1 MKDTTEK
8 KLAWLLE
15 LQNIDKQL
23 DEIAKIQGD
32 LPDEVKGLEDE
43 LASIQV
49 QLQKDQ
55 DDIAGLS
62 QTITTQRVKIKDSEK
77 LVQRYEE
84 QQMNV
89 RNNREYD
96 AITKEIELQRLDIQL
111 AEKEIKTCYGQIEKK
126 KITIAQSN
134 TAIKKKQ
141 QALTDKQEELQAV
154 VKESQEEASN
164 LHEQRAKLI
173 KKLDK
178 DLLQS
183 YERIRKNAH
192 NNRAVVVIKRGACSG
207 CFTTIHLQMQAEVRE
222 KKELA
227 SCEHCG
233 RIIADVVDPL
243 ITEEENTIE
252 IEEPLSIDS

>member
-1 MKDTTEK
+1 MKNTMAK
-8 KLAWLLE
+8 NLALLLE

-23 DEIAKIQGD
+23 DEIVKLQGD
-32 LPDEVKGLEDE
+32 LPNEVKDLEDE
-43 LASIQV
+43 LASMQV

-55 DDIAGLS
+55 EDIANLA

-111 AEKEIKTCYGQIEKK
+111 AEKKIKTYYEQIEKK
-126 KITIAQSN
+126 KITLAQSN
-134 TAIKKKQ
+134 TAIKQKK
-141 QALTDKQEELQAV
+141 QALTDKKEELKSV
-154 VKESQEEASN
+154 VKESQEEENN
-164 LHEQRAKLI
+164 LHGQREKLI

-183 YERIRKNAH
+183 YEKIRKNVYNKLA
-192 NNRAVVVIKRGACSG
+192 AVVIKKGACSG
-207 CFTTIHLQMQAEVRE
+207 CFTIIYPQLQAEVRE
-222 KKELA
+222 KKELV

-252 IEEPLSIDS
+252 EHLSIDS